1 MLKIHLQIYEVF
13 TIFKLNPQRLITE
26 KVKSIQKLMYIGII
40 YYMGS
45 VNTYLQLSR
54 QLSTFLALFKY
65 NYSVNIYVTVTLSV
79 MYFQL
84 DVLFYV

>member
-1 MLKIHLQIYEVF
+1 MLKIHLQIYEVL
-13 TIFKLNPQRLITE
+13 TIFKLNLRRLITE

>member
-13 TIFKLNPQRLITE
+13 TIFKLNPRRLITE

-54 QLSTFLALFKY
+54 Q
-65 NYSVNIYVTVTLSV
+65 
-79 MYFQL
+79 
-84 DVLFYV
+84 